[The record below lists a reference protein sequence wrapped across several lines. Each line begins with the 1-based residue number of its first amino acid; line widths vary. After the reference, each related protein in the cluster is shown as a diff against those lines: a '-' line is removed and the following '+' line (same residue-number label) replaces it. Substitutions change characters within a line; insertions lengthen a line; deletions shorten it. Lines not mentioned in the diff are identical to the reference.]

1 MAAEDQPRN
10 LLGTLSATQS
20 AMDELTAAALGTR
33 LKRKTQKTR
42 IAEHQQK
49 NDTGATRYKHERV
62 VQVCH
67 TVSVSLSLCATD
79 RPLARFCC
87 RWAHC

>member
-20 AMDELTAAALGTR
+20 AAALGTR

-49 NDTGATRYKHERV
+49 NDTGATRYKQERV